1 MPAVSD
7 FLYGAIYQRQ
17 CRFANVERFI
27 DLLGRVM
34 DLTGSADADTAQ
46 RRVKAA
52 AASLRG
58 DAVIRSDAEAV
69 AELAARDLESLA
81 TVDLSE
87 IGRWETVTRR
97 LDDRSPLI
105 QRRLTAAGLAV
116 TDAPLRVVDEFPEPF
131 NRFTWSAFSPDR
143 EDEENFGIPTGVYF
157 RRDRLRPLYSEA
169 LFAHEVVHTV
179 TGQTDPEVFAMGL
192 EEGIA
197 EILGTCYGSLA
208 VLPEPVIRN
217 LLVYGRHGAERDKLW
232 SVYLDHTRQAAL
244 LYREF
249 GVDGLV
255 ELVGRGRAAV
265 HDAERH
271 VVTGTHRDLDLPRG
285 NWDEETTRLV
295 EFTTLGFPPSHV
307 FSPMEC
313 LLAINAEA
321 GLTAVEVCRRA
332 GVDPDCGRPVLE
344 RLGAKSALFVQDGER
359 IGYSNVGRYL
369 ELERTSGVAV
379 IRYLPLAD

>member
-1 MPAVSD
+1 MPTISD
-7 FLYGAIYQRQ
+7 FLYGALYQRQ
-17 CRFANVERFI
+17 CRFANIERFI
-27 DLLGRVM
+27 DQLEQVL

-46 RRVKAA
+46 RRIKAA

-58 DAVIRSDAEAV
+58 DAAIGSDAEA
-69 AELAARDLESLA
+69 ARELVARDLESLG

-87 IGRWETVTRR
+87 IGRWETVTER
-97 LDDRSPLI
+97 LDDLAPRI
-105 QRRLTAAGLAV
+105 QRRLADAGLAV
-116 TDAPLRVVDEFPEPF
+116 TDAPLRVVEEFPEPF

-169 LFAHEVVHTV
+169 LFAHEVIHTV

-197 EILGTCYGSLA
+197 EVLGTCYGSLA
-208 VLPEPVIRN
+208 VLTEPVIRN

-232 SVYLDHTRQAAL
+232 SVYLDHTRQAFL

-249 GVDGLV
+249 GLDGLV
-255 ELVGRGRAAV
+255 ELVRRGRAAI
-265 HDAERH
+265 HDAEKRLM
-271 VVTGTHRDLDLPRG
+271 TGTHRDLGLPRG
-285 NWDEETTRLV
+285 NWDEETTRLL
-295 EFTTLGFPPSHV
+295 EFSTLGFLPSHV
-307 FSPMEC
+307 FSPLEC

-321 GLTAVEVCRRA
+321 GLTATEVCRRA

-344 RLGAKSALFVQDGER
+344 GLGARSALFVQDGER
-359 IGYSNVGRYL
+359 IGYSNVERYL
-369 ELERTSGVAV
+369 ELEQASGVAV
-379 IRYLPLAD
+379 MRYLPPGG